1 MNVTQILA
9 SAANAANLLSLAGV
23 PINPAILTT
32 INKALPV
39 ISAVQNITAHP
50 PTSISAAV
58 NDLATVAGSLQ
69 STGLASADVEVQTI
83 LAEVSKYSASIKNF
97 ESGQASVVI
106 TYNVSV
112 EGVNKKAYVVT
123 FLEGGPAAQSLGL

>member
-50 PTSISAAV
+50 PTSIS
-58 NDLATVAGSLQ
+58 ATVAGSLQ